1 MVEEGRDEHKLELW
15 RERHERVQRALSY
28 EPVGKV
34 PLAFTGSAFAA
45 ISQGV
50 PFSRFCTDAD
60 TAIEVTLDCMDE
72 LGDVDAASMTASG
85 LLPCHLTNLWL
96 SPVHLPGYELPDHSP
111 WQEQDSADMSVEDY
125 EIILSDGWEAF
136 LAFFMPEVHNLELL
150 ERHDKWMAENLADT
164 PRRYHERGYA
174 TLASAAATIP
184 FEALCGAR
192 SMAEFFLDLYRMPDK
207 VKAALDNA
215 QPWCVE
221 RAIELTGICGASC
234 CSIVAGR
241 GASAMVPPR
250 IWDEFVYPYIV
261 DMVNELHARGIFCLL
276 HLDDDWSRDL
286 HRFLELPRRSC
297 ALAFDG
303 STDLRAAKRELG
315 DHLAFLGDVPASLL
329 VGGTPDEVH
338 GYVTAL
344 IRDIGPSGLIVSP
357 GCEIPHDASIENV
370 KAMVSAAR

>member
-1 MVEEGRDEHKLELW
+1 MAEESGDGHKLELW
-15 RERHERVQRALSY
+15 RQRHERVLRALSY
-28 EPVGKV
+28 EPVDRV
-34 PLAFTGSAFAA
+34 PFAFTGPAFAA

-60 TAIEVTLDCMDE
+60 TAIEVTLDCMDA
-72 LGDVDAASMTASG
+72 LGDVDATAMTTSG
-85 LLPCHLTNLWL
+85 LLPCHLTNLWC
-96 SPVHLPGYELPDHSP
+96 SPVHLPGAELPGHSL

-136 LAFFMPEVHNLELL
+136 LAYFMPKVHNRELL
-150 ERHDKWMAENLADT
+150 ERHDQWMAENFAGT

-192 SMAEFFLDLYRMPDK
+192 SMAEFFLDLYRVPDK
-207 VKAALDNA
+207 VKAALDSA
-215 QPWCVE
+215 LPWCVE
-221 RAIELTGICGASC
+221 RAIELTEVCGANC

-250 IWDEFVYPYIV
+250 IWEELVFFHIV
-261 DMVNELHARGIFCLL
+261 AMVNALHARGVFCLL
-276 HLDDDWSRDL
+276 HLDGDWSRDL
-286 HRFLELPRRSC
+286 HRFRELPGRSC

-303 STDLRAAKRELG
+303 STDLRAAKNQLG
-315 DHLAFLGDVPASLL
+315 DHVAFLGDVPASLL
-329 VGGTPDEVH
+329 ARGTPDAVH

-344 IRDIGPSGLIVSP
+344 IRDIGPSGLIMSP
-357 GCEIPHDASIENV
+357 GCEIPHDAPAENI
-370 KAMVSAAR
+370 KAMISAAD